1 MNNEPIESLVL
12 CRLTETPSLNKLIE
26 LRNSGLLVWKSEFIK
41 PFSLSR
47 DFDEIRIMNDIYR
60 GVIYLVTG
68 RK

>member
-41 PFSLSR
+41 PFRISR